1 MRPGPTRRTPGAEP
15 APGLLP
21 GPLRWP
27 AWALLGACVAV
38 TAVLGTHFAG
48 RRSPGRVDAAV
59 DPRIQDVLT
68 RFPAL
73 LDRLPDLG
81 DLMPGTVMTAA
92 LILACLLSRRWRG
105 AILAAAAVP
114 AAAALTEYALK
125 PLVGRTLGPSL
136 SFPSGHATG
145 MFALAAVCAI
155 LLLGP
160 PGHRLPWAV
169 RWPAALVTLAV
180 AAAVAAAMVAIGAH
194 YFTDAVAGAAVGT
207 GTVLACAGTV
217 WSDRIM
223 VSAARP

>member
-27 AWALLGACVAV
+27 AWALLAGCVAV

-59 DPRIQDVLT
+59 DPRIQDVLA

-81 DLMPGTVMTAA
+81 DLMPVTVMTAA
-92 LILACLLSRRWRG
+92 LIVACLLTRRWRG

-114 AAAALTEYALK
+114 AAVALTEYALK
-125 PLVGRTLGPSL
+125 PLVGRTLRQSL

-169 RWPAALVTLAV
+169 RLPVALLALVV

-207 GTVLACAGTV
+207 GTVLACALV
-217 WSDRIM
+217 LDQ
-223 VSAARP
+223 VAARRGGR